1 MKLTSQVARHFTGQS
16 KTMRI
21 STRLLSATLL
31 AAALASCSVFSS
43 NKKVETVL
51 PALKEPGIAK
61 QLWAVSIGKSGVGFA
76 PTLVNGQ
83 LFAASQDGTVIRL
96 NAASGQP
103 VFRTSVGKALSA
115 GVGSDGETAVVVAR
129 DGEVI
134 AIGGKGEIKW
144 RLPLRLDTTTPPAV
158 AVGTVVVRSLDN
170 RVVALDL
177 ETGKLRWN
185 FQRTAPALVLRQA
198 SGVSMTSGT
207 VFVGLTGGR
216 LLALGINDGVPR
228 WEASVSQSRGGND
241 VERIGDV
248 VGTPLVIGREVCA
261 VAVKGNVICVE
272 ASSGQPI
279 WARPISSNSGLDIDP
294 RLVVVSQDEGSLV
307 AYNRAGGSP
316 AWTTAAL
323 KGRDL
328 SAPVMVGS
336 AIAVGD
342 QAGNLHVMARS
353 DGAAL
358 ARFNTDGSPIVS
370 QPVANAKQVVV
381 QTSAGGLYAYEVQ

>member
-1 MKLTSQVARHFTGQS
+1 MSAVVQFVGRFSVCPSVRTSV
-16 KTMRI
+16 
-21 STRLLSATLL
+21 RLLATTALVSALT
-31 AAALASCSVFSS
+31 ACSLFSS
-43 NKKVETVL
+43 NKKVETAL
-51 PALKEPGIAK
+51 PAVKEQGIAK
-61 QLWAVSIGKSGVGFA
+61 PLWTASVGKSAVGFA

-83 LFAASQDGTVIRL
+83 LFAASQDGTVVRL
-96 NAASGQP
+96 NANTGQP
-103 VFRTSVGKALSA
+103 VFRISVGKALSA

-134 AIGGKGEIKW
+134 AVGGTGEIKW
-144 RLPLRLDTTTPPAV
+144 RLPLRVDSTTPPAV
-158 AVGTVVVRSLDN
+158 AVGTVVIRSLDN

-216 LLALGINDGVPR
+216 LLALGINDGTPR
-228 WEASVSQSRGGND
+228 WEAAVSQSRGGND
-241 VERIGDV
+241 IERIGDV

-272 ASSGQPI
+272 ANSGQPI
-279 WARPISSNSGLDIDP
+279 WSRPMSSNSGLDIDP
-294 RLVVVSQDEGSLV
+294 RLVVVAQDEGSLV
-307 AYNRAGGSP
+307 AYNRAGGAP
-316 AWTTAAL
+316 AWTSAVL

-328 SAPVMVGS
+328 SAPVIVGS
-336 AIAVGD
+336 AVLVGD
-342 QAGNLHVMARS
+342 QAGNVHLMARS

-358 ARFNTDGSPIVS
+358 ARFSTDGSPIVS
-370 QPVANAKQVVV
+370 QPVANVKQVVV

>member
-1 MKLTSQVARHFTGQS
+1 
-16 KTMRI
+16 MR
-21 STRLLSATLL
+21 L
-31 AAALASCSVFSS
+31 AGRLASQFSAARVPARVLTVTCLVSALVSCSIFSS
-43 NKKVETVL
+43 NKKEETPL
-51 PALKEPGIAK
+51 PAVKEQGIAK
-61 QLWAVSIGKSGVGFA
+61 QLWAASVGKSGVGFA

-83 LFAASQDGTVIRL
+83 LFAASQDGTVVRL
-96 NAASGQP
+96 NAITGQP
-103 VFRTSVGKALSA
+103 VFRTSVGKSLSA

-134 AIGGKGEIKW
+134 AIGNKGEIKW

-207 VFVGLTGGR
+207 AFVGLTGGR
-216 LLALGINDGVPR
+216 LVALGINDGNVR
-228 WEASVSQSRGGND
+228 WEGAVSQSRGGND
-241 VERIGDV
+241 IERIGDV

-272 ASSGQPI
+272 ASTGQPI
-279 WARPISSNSGLDIDP
+279 WSRPISSNSGLDIDP

-316 AWTTAAL
+316 AWTSTAL

-328 SAPVMVGS
+328 SAPVLVGS
-336 AIAVGD
+336 GVAVGD
-342 QAGNLHVMARS
+342 QSGNLHVMARS
-353 DGAAL
+353 DGTPL
-358 ARFNTDGSPIVS
+358 ARFYTDGSPIVS
-370 QPVANAKQVVV
+370 QPVATPKQVIV
-381 QTSAGGLYAYEVQ
+381 QTSAGGLFAYEVQ

>member
-1 MKLTSQVARHFTGQS
+1 MKLNDS
-16 KTMRI
+16 KGI
-21 STRLLSATLL
+21 GASTLL
-31 AAALASCSVFSS
+31 LKTVAAKIMVGGFFALSLAACST
-43 NKKVETVL
+43 NKKVETAL
-51 PALKEPGIAK
+51 PALKEPTVAK
-61 QLWAVSIGKSGVGFA
+61 QVWTASVGRSGVGFA

-83 LFAASQDGTVIRL
+83 LFAASQDGTVVRL
-96 NAASGQP
+96 DGNTGQP
-103 VFRTSVGKALSA
+103 VWRTTVGKPLSA

-134 AIGGKGEIKW
+134 ALGGKGEVKW
-144 RLPLRLDTTTPPAV
+144 RLPLRLDSNTPPAV
-158 AVGTVVVRSLDN
+158 AVGVVVVRSLDN

-198 SGVSMTSGT
+198 SGVSMTSST

-216 LLALGINDGVPR
+216 LLALGVNDGAPR
-228 WEASVSQSRGGND
+228 WEMPVSQPKGGND
-241 VERIGDV
+241 IERIGDV

-261 VAVKGNVICVE
+261 VAVKGNVICVD
-272 ASSGQPI
+272 ATSGQPI
-279 WARPISSNSGLDIDP
+279 WSRPISSNSGLDIDP
-294 RLVVVSQDEGSLV
+294 RLVIVSQEEGNVV

-316 AWTTAAL
+316 AWTSAAL

-328 SAPVMVGS
+328 SAPVLVGS
-336 AIAVGD
+336 GVLIGD
-342 QAGNLHVMARS
+342 QAGNLHILARS

-358 ARFNTDGSPIVS
+358 ARFTTDGSAIIS
-370 QPVANAKQVVV
+370 QPVANVKIAVI

>member
-1 MKLTSQVARHFTGQS
+1 MNLAARSASRVLT
-16 KTMRI
+16 
-21 STRLLSATLL
+21 ATVLV
-31 AAALASCSVFSS
+31 AALASCSVFSS
-43 NKKVETVL
+43 NKKVETPL
-51 PALKEPGIAK
+51 PALKEQGIAK
-61 QLWAVSIGKSGVGFA
+61 QLWTASVGKSGVGFA

-103 VFRTSVGKALSA
+103 VFRVSIGKALSA

-158 AVGTVVVRSLDN
+158 GVGTVVVRSLDN
-170 RVVALDL
+170 RIVALDL

-216 LLALGINDGVPR
+216 LVALGVNDGTLR
-228 WEASVSQSRGGND
+228 WEGSVSQSRGGND
-241 VERIGDV
+241 IERIGDV

-279 WARPISSNSGLDIDP
+279 WSRPISSNAGLDIDP

-316 AWTTAAL
+316 AWTSVAL
-323 KGRDL
+323 KGREL
-328 SAPVMVGS
+328 SAPVLVGS
-336 AIAVGD
+336 AVVVGD

-370 QPVANAKQVVV
+370 QPVANVKQVVV
-381 QTSAGGLYAYEVQ
+381 QTSAGGLFAYEVQ